1 MQSLRKAIYASATV
15 LIVSFFIVSVAA
27 QAVPI
32 DVHMSA
38 ALPLQFLPIGQT
50 TTVLVNVTNIVD
62 STVQLEF
69 VGLRFEWNN
78 PDRYFIGGNSD
89 KGANLAAQQ
98 QITYRINVD
107 VPNNATPGT
116 HKLSAYV
123 AYRWV
128 ERGNWTDTISHIWL
142 ADVQLAY
149 PQTQQSQT
157 SAQVGPLQSF
167 GLGTIGALLFIA
179 AIGLLL
185 YSERGRVRRLF
196 HKSRG
201 TTKWKIL
208 GLLWP

>member
-1 MQSLRKAIYASATV
+1 
-15 LIVSFFIVSVAA
+15 
-27 QAVPI
+27 
-32 DVHMSA
+32 MSA
-38 ALPLQFLPIGQT
+38 DLPLQSFPIGQT
-50 TTVLVNVTNIVD
+50 TSVLVNVTNLIV

-69 VGLRFEWNN
+69 VGLRFEWNG

-128 ERGNWTDTISHIWL
+128 ERGNWTDTLSHIWV

-149 PQTQQSQT
+149 PQTQSSQT
-157 SAQVGPLQSF
+157 STQVGPTQSLS
-167 GLGTIGALLFIA
+167 LGTIGAVLFVA
-179 AIGLLL
+179 AIGILL
-185 YSERGRVRRLF
+185 YTERGRFNHLF
-196 HKSRG
+196 HRSQG
-201 TTKWKIL
+201 TTKR
-208 GLLWP
+208 GRA